1 MLGLA
6 ALSLHGPVVDA
17 AGQKALSKVEAR
29 LGLPV
34 TAERVFIR
42 GVGHAGIDRLR
53 IGPANAPIV
62 TARQAIAEISE
73 ETRWT
78 TSPWPS
84 TIRVDGVVVHL
95 HSDGTLEGA
104 ARALRDLAKQRVPS
118 KTSSTGGVSR
128 RPRPQIEVH
137 DARIV
142 DHGGAL
148 LAEDAQLTYADGEFK
163 GTARLIIPAL
173 GKCTLV
179 GDAEKILADC
189 AEAIT
194 VPLPGGIELVA
205 TGMRYDRKGAPQVTL
220 PQVRLTGDPD
230 SRIGQLV
237 NGLAADLTLELTKN
251 AEGRRPIKA
260 RFSLPGGGQITARGT
275 ADKQAVQ
282 VRAEV
287 SNLSLDSVHRTIRG
301 MLSGEVTA
309 NIDLAK
315 RTMLVDGEIQLSR
328 FHVTHR
334 AIADG
339 PIGPFK
345 FGLKGQLSVEVPGRD
360 PKKLHATVKD
370 GQVQIGDLVVHVSA
384 DVDNTGEAMTLAASA
399 RLDALDAGIVAHAVP
414 PGLLPNLQPLRAS
427 GLFGFDAKLNIDMAK
442 LKETVVEANLDKRR
456 LKIVEMNDRISFRGL
471 RRQFYTRFEMPD
483 GEMIVR
489 KTGPQSGRWTPLES
503 VPALLPAAIMAQ
515 EDGGFMRHGGVS
527 MLHLRG
533 SLIRNLERGRFARG
547 GSTMTMQL
555 ARNLFLNRRK
565 TLSRKL
571 EEVILAWLLE
581 KNLSKRELLAL
592 YLNVVEFG
600 HGVFGVGDAARHYF
614 HKSPTQLK
622 PVEIAFLTRLLPAPR
637 RFGKQFERNAIDAR
651 YGKRM
656 KRLLRRLVKLGK
668 LSQAAYE
675 AADPMML
682 WKTAPEEVPLDP
694 DQEDTPPDDDDDA
707 PDLEVP
713 DGW

>member
-1 MLGLA
+1 M
-6 ALSLHGPVVDA
+6 SLHGPLVDA
-17 AGQKALSKVEAR
+17 AGRKALSKVEAR

-34 TAERVFIR
+34 SAERVFLR
-42 GVGHAGIDRLR
+42 GVDRAGVDRLR
-53 IGPANAPIV
+53 VGPADAPIV
-62 TARQAIAEISE
+62 TARSVMAEISD
-73 ETRWT
+73 ETQWT
-78 TSPWPS
+78 TSPWPE

-104 ARALRDLAKQRVPS
+104 ARALRDLARQRT
-118 KTSSTGGVSR
+118 KTATTSGGGGGAR
-128 RPRPQIEVH
+128 RPRPRVEVR
-137 DARIV
+137 DARLV

-148 LAEDAQLTYADGEFK
+148 LAEDAQLTYADGEVK
-163 GTARLIIPAL
+163 GTAQLIRPPL

-179 GDAEKILADC
+179 GDADKIVADC

-194 VPLPGGIELVA
+194 VPLPGGVQIVA
-205 TGMRYDRKGAPQVTL
+205 TGMRYDRGGAPQVTL
-220 PQVRLTGDPD
+220 PQMRLTGDPD
-230 SRIGQLV
+230 SRVGQMV
-237 NGLAADLTLELTKN
+237 NGLAADLTLELTKD
-251 AEGRRPIKA
+251 AQGRRPVKA
-260 RFSLPGGGQITARGT
+260 RFSLPGGGQIIARGT
-275 ADKQAVQ
+275 ADKQAIQ

-287 SNLSLDSVHRTIRG
+287 SKLSLDPVHRTIRG
-301 MLSGEVTA
+301 LLSGKVTA
-309 NIDLAK
+309 NVDLAQ
-315 RTMLVDGEIQLSR
+315 RTMRVDGQVQLSR

-339 PIGPFK
+339 PIGPFT
-345 FGLKGQLSVEVPGRD
+345 FGMKGTLNVEVPGRD
-360 PKKLHATVKD
+360 PKKLRAKIDNGEV
-370 GQVQIGDLVVHVSA
+370 QVGDLVVQVTA
-384 DVDNTGEAMTLAASA
+384 DVDNTGDALTLAATA
-399 RLDALDAGIVAHAVP
+399 KLEALDAGIVAHAVP

-427 GLFGFDAKLNIDMAK
+427 GLFGFDAKLAIDMAN
-442 LKETVVEANLDKRR
+442 LKDTVLEANLDKRR
-456 LKIVEMNDRISFRGL
+456 LKIVEMNDRISFRSL

-483 GEMIVR
+483 GEIIVR
-489 KTGPQSGRWTPLES
+489 KTGPQSGRWTPLEA
-503 VPALLPAAIMAQ
+503 VPPLLPAAIMAQ

-565 TLSRKL
+565 TLSRKF

-600 HGVFGVGDAARHYF
+600 HEVFGVGDAARHYF
-614 HKSPTQLK
+614 HKSPTQLT

-637 RFGKQFERNAIDAR
+637 LYGKQFEKNKITKR
-651 YGKRM
+651 YGARM

-668 LSQAAYE
+668 LSQAAYD
-675 AADPMML
+675 AADPAML
-682 WKTAPEEVPLDP
+682 WNTAPEELPLDP
-694 DQEDTPPDDDDDA
+694 DQEDAPPDDPDDA
-707 PDLEVP
+707 DLEVP